1 MQTCEAYVSPSRR
14 KFLQTIGLGGG
25 AMLLSTL
32 APGVALA
39 GQADALLL
47 TCMDYRLTDDID
59 RYMSGRGMTDKYDH
73 VVLAG
78 ASLGVLTDKKPAWG
92 EVFWDH
98 LEVAKALHHI
108 HEVIVLDHLDCGA
121 YRVFLGDDAVKTRQA
136 EHLAHDGYLR
146 RLKAEIGRR
155 HPDLQVEIG
164 IMSLDGKVETLA

>member
-1 MQTCEAYVSPSRR
+1 MLTGEAYVSPSRR

-32 APGVALA
+32 APGMALA
-39 GQADALLL
+39 GQTDALLL
-47 TCMDYRLTDDID
+47 TCMDYRLTDDIEK
-59 RYMSGRGMTDKYDH
+59 YMAGRGMTDLYDH

-92 EVFWDH
+92 QVFWDH
-98 LEVAKALHHI
+98 LEIAKALHHI

-121 YRVFLGDDAVKTRQA
+121 YRTFLGEAAVKDPKT
-136 EHLAHDGYLR
+136 EHATHDGYLR
-146 RLKAEIGRR
+146 RLKGEIRKR

-164 IMSLDGKVETLA
+164 IMALDGKVETLV